1 MPVPGPIDPRKVPR
15 NALCP
20 CGSGKKFK
28 KCCLRMLEDMAPLVR
43 AEEEKA
49 RWAQFEAPPSI
60 STIFKGKRVR
70 ALGSKVLFREPSET
84 FHEFL
89 IALLLSTLGKKW
101 HDEQAQAEPAQRH
114 VVWGW
119 TQEWRDLGVRTRP
132 ADHPANQPHSAAP
145 TGPAQAVVSLAED
158 LYRVQ
163 QQLGKLP
170 KRLRERLR
178 LHEQFQGARYEAAI
192 AATFIRCGFKLMWN
206 ESKAVK
212 GPEFIA
218 DHPAT
223 GDSLAVEVKSRHR
236 PGVLHVRGD
245 ATDPEAVPAT
255 IEGLFADALRQN
267 PGDRAF
273 AVFIDVNLP
282 PQTPLADGRPRWALD
297 VEKIVS
303 RYQQNP
309 DAVAPFALLGVTNQ
323 LWHYQRGDEVARQQQ
338 SVLFAPSH
346 STHEIKRSETFF
358 ALLRALE
365 QRGGIPG
372 FE

>member
-1 MPVPGPIDPRKVPR
+1 
-15 NALCP
+15 
-20 CGSGKKFK
+20 
-28 KCCLRMLEDMAPLVR
+28 MLEDIAPLVR
-43 AEEEKA
+43 AQEEKA
-49 RWAQFEAPPSI
+49 RRAQFEAPPSI
-60 STIFKGKRVR
+60 STMFKGKRVR

-101 HDEQAQAEPAQRH
+101 HDEQAQTAPAQRH
-114 VVWGW
+114 AVWGW
-119 TQEWRDLGVRTRP
+119 LQEWRDLGARTRP
-132 ADHPANQPHSAAP
+132 ADHPADQPHSAAP
-145 TGPAQAVVSLAED
+145 TGPAQAVLSLAED

-178 LHEQFQGARYEAAI
+178 LRDQFQGARYEAAI
-192 AATFIRCGFKLMWN
+192 AATFIRCGFKLTWN
-206 ESKAVK
+206 ENKAVK

-245 ATDPEAVPAT
+245 AAEPEAVPAT

-282 PQTPLADGRPRWALD
+282 PQTPLADGRPRWVLD
-297 VEKIVS
+297 VEKIVAP
-303 RYQQNP
+303 YQQNP
-309 DAVAPFALLGVTNQ
+309 DAGVVRVAGRHQPALALPARRRGCAPAAVRAVRAVALHARDQ
-323 LWHYQRGDEVARQQQ
+323 AQRDVLRPAPRAAAARRHPRQRVNGPVPSLSPSSVSKSEDERR
-338 SVLFAPSH
+338 SVS
-346 STHEIKRSETFF
+346 
-358 ALLRALE
+358 
-365 QRGGIPG
+365 
-372 FE
+372 